1 MSCKTVSDY
10 RIHIMNLRDYFDQI
24 AAKWDGILEEKMMTA
39 RLRDIV
45 AGLSI
50 EPRAAV
56 LDVGCGTGVLFPMLL
71 EKVGRDGHIIAL
83 DISGKMLKHAKTK
96 GHPVTVIQGDA
107 QRLPFPDETF
117 DWVVCNAVFPHFS
130 DKLVALREVHRVLK
144 DEGRLVICHPNSRE
158 AVNEIHHTIG
168 GAVAHDTIPSEEV
181 TLRLL
186 RDAELN
192 HAVVRNEPGLYLVL
206 AHRQT
211 SNLNLVP
218 NKPLF
223 CR

>member
-1 MSCKTVSDY
+1 MSCKAVS
-10 RIHIMNLRDYFDQI
+10 RSQFHMMNLRDYFDQI

-50 EPRAAV
+50 EPRVAV

-71 EKVGRDGHIIAL
+71 EKVGRDGHIVAL

-107 QRLPFPDETF
+107 QRLPFPAETF
-117 DWVVCNAVFPHFS
+117 DWVVCNSVFPHFS
-130 DKLVALREVHRVLK
+130 DKLGALREIHRVLK
-144 DEGRLVICHPNSRE
+144 DGGRLVICHPNSRE

-168 GAVAHDTIPSEEV
+168 GVVAHDTIPPEEE
-181 TLRLL
+181 TRRLL
-186 RDAELN
+186 RDAKLN
-192 HAVVRNEPGLYLVL
+192 NAFVRNEPGLYLVL

-211 SNLNLVP
+211 SEV
-218 NKPLF
+218 F
-223 CR
+223 G